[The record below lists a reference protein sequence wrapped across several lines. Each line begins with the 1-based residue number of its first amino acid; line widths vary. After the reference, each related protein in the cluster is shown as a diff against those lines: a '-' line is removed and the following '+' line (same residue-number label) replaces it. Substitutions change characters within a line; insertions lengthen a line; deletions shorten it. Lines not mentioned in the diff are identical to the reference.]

1 MWPQGRSPCGTWDLP
16 GPGIEPLFS
25 ALADGF
31 LPTGPPG
38 KSRIRD
44 ISKNGLSE
52 LSLEN
57 RAVVEWRRKPLLAR
71 EMEREESLMLDRFRL
86 EGEKTFQD
94 SPATETQKTG
104 QGWSSEGTDFR
115 RWDQGSGSVLQIV
128 QKIELHGWAFKPS

>member
-1 MWPQGRSPCGTWDLP
+1 MALP
-16 GPGIEPLFS
+16 SFPPETSFRAGA
-25 ALADGF
+25 ALAERF
-31 LPTGPPG
+31 LLCHG
-38 KSRIRD
+38 
-44 ISKNGLSE
+44 
-52 LSLEN
+52 
-57 RAVVEWRRKPLLAR
+57 R
-71 EMEREESLMLDRFRL
+71 EMEREESLMLDRFRR